1 MAVSPVVS
9 PPSVAIPSVEAR
21 TQALGRALLRRAR
34 AYSPPPAERVQD
46 ALMTLMAD
54 DQFRSRLLRL
64 VDVLSAPGL
73 LENAEAV
80 KALSRE
86 YLDRPFPHLPAP
98 LARVLRL
105 GLSDAVPPPV
115 VALLV
120 RR

>member
-1 MAVSPVVS
+1 MAMTPVAA
-9 PPSVAIPSVEAR
+9 PPAVVLPSVEAR

-64 VDVLSAPGL
+64 VDVLSTPGL
-73 LENAEAV
+73 LEDPEAV

-86 YLDRPFPHLPAP
+86 YLDLPFPHLPAP
-98 LARVLRL
+98 LAGLFRL
-105 GLSDAVPPPV
+105 GLS
-115 VALLV
+115 
-120 RR
+120 